1 MDPLDDT
8 EFSYLEFPRDKF
20 DNDTQ
25 LFAAVASF
33 LQLLEKMEQVAII
46 HSDGF
51 TVTVEYNPADPAFG
65 KPTPAWVYED
75 EFEIEEIDNE
85 Y

>member
-1 MDPLDDT
+1 MDEMSEADVNC
-8 EFSYLEFPRDKF
+8 LEFPRDKF
-20 DNDTQ
+20 ENDTQ

-33 LQLLEKMEQVAII
+33 LQLLEKMEQIAVV